1 MKRLNET
8 MRKRQETKQEVRIRV
23 FGTEFETMLLQ
34 TEIVVNHS
42 HPPRTQDIDKLYEA
56 GGDLLLLIDDY
67 MDFVGGN
74 PIHVY

>member
-1 MKRLNET
+1 
-8 MRKRQETKQEVRIRV
+8 
-23 FGTEFETMLLQ
+23 MLLQ

-67 MDFVGGN
+67 MGFVGGN